1 MKKFILSFLAI
12 SVCLAAMLFG
22 GCSAQADLSD
32 YVSEFRS
39 DIYIGTQG
47 EYSVFASYSRREYPY
62 TADGNV
68 GDMSDVFEIALTAP
82 DNTKTYSVRYSL
94 GGKEYSSELSFD
106 SVRLV
111 HRCSQTIPAPNETT
125 ISFTIT
131 IADDDSAEPI
141 AVSAASIKTEKTLQ
155 LADLLEKVRTAE
167 SDRFAALTSGGSFA
181 GELYVRL
188 LYDNE
193 RCFYYVGLTDRN
205 GNTYAMLTD
214 AETGEIIATRGE

>member
-1 MKKFILSFLAI
+1 MKKFFVSLIAVLA
-12 SVCLAAMLFG
+12 CTAALLLC

-32 YVSEFRS
+32 YVSEYRS
-39 DIYIGTQG
+39 DIYMGTQG

-82 DNTKTYSVRYSL
+82 DNTKTYSVRYTL

-106 SVRLV
+106 SVQLV
-111 HRCSQTIPAPNETT
+111 HRCSQTIPAPGETT

-141 AVSAASIKTEKTLQ
+141 TVSAASIKTEKTLQ

-167 SDRFAALTSGGSFA
+167 SDRFAALTSGASFA

-188 LYDNE
+188 LYDND
-193 RCFYYVGLTDRN
+193 RCFYYVGLTDRS
-205 GNTYAMLTD
+205 GNTYAMLAD

>member
-1 MKKFILSFLAI
+1 MKKIFFTILGILT
-12 SVCLAAMLFG
+12 CAAAFLFG

-32 YVSEFRS
+32 YVSEYRS
-39 DIYIGTQG
+39 DIYMGTQG

-68 GDMSDVFEIALTAP
+68 GDLSDVFEIALTAP
-82 DNTKTYSVRYSL
+82 DNTKTYSVRYTL

-125 ISFTIT
+125 ITFTVS
-131 IADDDSAEPI
+131 IADDDGAEPVT
-141 AVSAASIKTEKTLQ
+141 VSAASIKTEKTLK

-167 SDRFAALTSGGSFA
+167 SDRFAALASGGSFA

-188 LYDNE
+188 LYDND
-193 RCFYYVGLTDRN
+193 RCFYYVGLTDRS
-205 GNTYAMLTD
+205 GNTYAMLAD